1 MIDNR
6 IVYTRL
12 KVAKLQIDTENR
24 GLQIAWNFIRDKIT
38 ISRLASIVF
47 QDKEVL
53 DDSGI
58 GGFFTTKSFVN
69 ILYLSKEYLRDGK
82 LHFKDDK
89 SAAVFLHECSHY
101 LHLVSNQGRY
111 SQKDDKVVITLP
123 PASMKIT
130 PQSRYYTEREAWNL
144 SLNLDKIF
152 RIGLT
157 SMIDRINARNMLILE
172 RRSGLRKL
180 DQKELDSLE
189 TSMTIDQFHW
199 RD

>member
-1 MIDNR
+1 
-6 IVYTRL
+6 V
-12 KVAKLQIDTENR
+12 
-24 GLQIAWNFIRDKIT
+24 IA
-38 ISRLASIVF
+38 
-47 QDKEVL
+47 
-53 DDSGI
+53 
-58 GGFFTTKSFVN
+58 
-69 ILYLSKEYLRDGK
+69 
-82 LHFKDDK
+82 
-89 SAAVFLHECSHY
+89 
-101 LHLVSNQGRY
+101 
-111 SQKDDKVVITLP
+111 LP

-130 PQSRYYTEREAWNL
+130 PQSRYYAEREAWNL

-199 RD
+199 KD